1 MPFQSHCAV
10 RGIHDTDPSPH
21 PMKRHR
27 RNPIK
32 DDATC
37 RLAAILIAALAI
49 LSCLPAASAGP
60 LYFACAADND
70 LFRVAS
76 ENGLDP
82 KRFDS
87 PQAAVEAAG
96 EGDGVLLL
104 ASGYPAKTTALDC
117 LLYTSPSPRD

>member
-96 EGDGVLLL
+96 ARITEVSVTEPNLEMVFLHLTGR
-104 ASGYPAKTTALDC
+104 AL
-117 LLYTSPSPRD
+117 RE